1 MTSSSLS
8 RPITNRTLP
17 NVHFLSTT
25 ITSVNKITLSTII
38 LICLPKTFMTSIMNT
53 RPCNVCSGKET
64 TAMCITL
71 QQKNGSGLSW
81 CQTKEVFLRTV
92 SWHMFRLCV
101 ESLIYWIKFLNE
113 TTVVFP
119 LTSSWSVNCS
129 HLGFKVMAHSHCTET
144 GTGTGKWWVSI
155 LCCTV
160 HTTQGQRQVHGTIVF
175 YCAHPVSCPCP
186 CPCPCPVQ
194 CVWAIKIPLIYW
206 MIHPF
211 SWPI

>member
-8 RPITNRTLP
+8 RPITNRALP

-38 LICLPKTFMTSIMNT
+38 SICLPKTFMTSIMNT

-129 HLGFKVMAHSHCTET
+129 HLGNIFKVMAYSRCTGPGQGPGNDGFLYYAMHSTHYT
-144 GTGTGKWWVSI
+144 GTGTGTWNDCFL
-155 LCCTV
+155 LCSSRFLSMSLSPSRSREVCLS
-160 HTTQGQRQVHGTIVF
+160 H
-175 YCAHPVSCPCP
+175 
-186 CPCPCPVQ
+186 
-194 CVWAIKIPLIYW
+194 
-206 MIHPF
+206 
-211 SWPI
+211 